1 MNCHI
6 MLKKDKY
13 TCMNDICEVKYNMNM
28 RAERVGEQMKQEI
41 MDIVNNK
48 VKDPRIG
55 LLTITEVQ
63 LTNDLSIATIYLTV
77 LGNDKQIDDT
87 FKGLEKAKGF
97 IKSEI
102 GSRMRLRIVPDLKF
116 EYDESIDYGNKIEKM
131 IQDLH
136 KND

>member
-1 MNCHI
+1 M
-6 MLKKDKY
+6 
-13 TCMNDICEVKYNMNM
+13 MNM

-41 MDIVNNK
+41 MDIANNK

-55 LLTITEVQ
+55 FLTITDVQ

-77 LGNDKQIDDT
+77 LGNEKQKEDT

-97 IKSEI
+97 IKSEL
-102 GSRMRLRIVPDLKF
+102 GSRMRLRIIPELNF
-116 EYDESIDYGNKIEKM
+116 EYDESIDYGNKIERM

-136 KND
+136 KKD